1 MNHGVSV
8 VASTYS
14 EVFVL
19 DALDSKNPIESMAR
33 AYTSI
38 FPNRSD
44 SFKEVYLAAKM
55 REYAVDGVI
64 HHEGRTAPEHS
75 NVRYG
80 LEKRLRRATG
90 VSGIVIEADT
100 HDLRLFSMDR
110 VMRKLE
116 DFVAI
121 HESGGARGGEWG
133 HPDQGRG
140 AANV

>member
-1 MNHGVSV
+1 
-8 VASTYS
+8 
-14 EVFVL
+14 
-19 DALDSKNPIESMAR
+19 MAR

-44 SFKEVYLAAKM
+44 SYKVAYLAAKM
-55 REYAVDGVI
+55 REYGADGII

-80 LEKRLRRATG
+80 LELKLRRATG

-121 HESGGARGGEWG
+121 HESAGARGGAWS
-133 HPDQGRG
+133 HPDRGRG